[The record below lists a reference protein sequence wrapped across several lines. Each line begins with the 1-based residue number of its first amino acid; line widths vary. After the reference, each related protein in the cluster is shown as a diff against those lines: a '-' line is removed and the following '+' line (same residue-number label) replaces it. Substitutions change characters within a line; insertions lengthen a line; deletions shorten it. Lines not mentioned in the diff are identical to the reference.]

1 MPNHRGWRELDSN
14 ERRFSG
20 PAAVVLAAI
29 SPQYPM
35 SLGAPSFSLLK
46 MPAEMPPLSS
56 GYHESTWTSLDD
68 QTLLFYGFLGIFRD
82 FWTSLDVTG
91 SLWKWD
97 G

>member
-46 MPAEMPPLSS
+46 MPPEMPSLSS